1 MHLLVRADVKRIVL
15 LPSSAACLKVLA
27 PAFLSG
33 HSFRRSGCKLLARTG
48 SPTAG
53 IQWQGR
59 WSQRQSLVTLRRLQK
74 KPRFTHGHGHLGQC
88 QVADGRYAARKTG
101 QLEASVQEV
110 AKQVEGVSGRLGGL
124 ADVLDEISGKIR
136 PTNCLHV
143 AGPSRQYRRR
153 RCASGVPRE
162 LIGFSEV
169 PTAAEC
175 SQTQHFRIFTVI
187 KKEWRA
193 AMVQAAA
200 VEPPPTQLPAGGAP
214 PMYGYRR
221 GTQTSGRLSVSKWS
235 KS

>member
-1 MHLLVRADVKRIVL
+1 MDTVTWDSVRSQTGDMQ
-15 LPSSAACLKVLA
+15 LA
-27 PAFLSG
+27 KLGNWRPP
-33 HSFRRSGCKLLARTG
+33 FRRLRSKSKG
-48 SPTAG
+48 SVG
-53 IQWQGR
+53 V
-59 WSQRQSLVTLRRLQK
+59 LVGLQTFWT
-74 KPRFTHGHGHLGQC
+74 RS
-88 QVADGRYAARKTG
+88 A
-101 QLEASVQEV
+101 
-110 AKQVEGVSGRLGGL
+110 
-124 ADVLDEISGKIR
+124 GKIR

-143 AGPSRQYRRR
+143 AGPSRQYRRK
-153 RCASGVPRE
+153 RCASGVLRE